1 MMSGESC
8 EQDGDPQ
15 ESGLAGQS
23 GGQQQ
28 DEYYYVKET
37 LQTGERHHLLG
48 QLGSA
53 EPCLKDV
60 LT

>member
-28 DEYYYVKET
+28 DGYYYVKEN
-37 LQTGERHHLLG
+37 LQTRERHHLLG

-53 EPCLKDV
+53 EP
-60 LT
+60 